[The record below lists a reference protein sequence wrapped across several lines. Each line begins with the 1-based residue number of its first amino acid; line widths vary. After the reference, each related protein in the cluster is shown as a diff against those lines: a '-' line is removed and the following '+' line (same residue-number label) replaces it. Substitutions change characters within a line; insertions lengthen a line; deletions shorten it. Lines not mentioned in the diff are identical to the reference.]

1 MITLRSM
8 LHILMHIANQFAK
21 FMIAMME
28 IFTKFNYFFIY
39 LLIKQKKAAFAEWM
53 KDLRF

>member
-1 MITLRSM
+1 M